1 VRPQS
6 LFSSTQLANYNQ
18 KRLGPPKRFNLADQG
33 FRQLPDMNMHQ
44 DWQAIR
50 SLLPFILQFKWRVL
64 AALGLLLLAKL
75 ANVGIPLALK
85 QAVDAL
91 DPQQQ
96 DIIYLPVL
104 MLVTYGILRL
114 ASTLFS
120 ELRDALFA
128 KVIFRT
134 VRRIATAIFRHLHR
148 LSLRFHLHRQ
158 TGAISRDI
166 ERGSRGISFLLNFM
180 IFNIV
185 PTIVEIALVSII
197 LLVNYDAIFTFITTG
212 TILLYIIYTL
222 LVTEWRMRFRRAM
235 NEMDSQ
241 ANNQAVDSLLNYET
255 VKYFNNETLELKQ
268 YDNKLAGWE
277 KSAIRNQTSLAALNI
292 GQGIIIAGGLTIL
305 MLLAGQGVVA
315 GQLTL
320 GDLVLVNAYLLQL
333 YLPLGFLGFVYR
345 EIRHS
350 LADMERMFSLMR
362 EQEEIVDLPEARPLS
377 VQQGQIRFENICFA
391 YQPDRPILQNV
402 SFDIQ
407 AGCKL
412 AIVGASGSGK
422 STIVR
427 LLYRF
432 YDPQQGRILIDN
444 QDIRTVTQHSL
455 REAVGIV
462 PQDTVLFND
471 SIYHNIAYGRPDA
484 SEDEVIMA
492 AKQACLH
499 RFISRLPEGYQTLV
513 GERGLKLSGGEKQRI
528 AIARTLLKN
537 PAIMVFDEATSALD
551 SHSEQ
556 AIVQEMQSISRHK
569 TTLVIAH
576 RLSTIVDADRILVM
590 DEGRICESGT
600 HLQLLQLAGRYAAM
614 WALQQQEKLYSHP
627 TQ

>member
-1 VRPQS
+1 MN
-6 LFSSTQLANYNQ
+6 TQ
-18 KRLGPPKRFNLADQG
+18 
-33 FRQLPDMNMHQ
+33 Q

-50 SLLPFILQFKWRVL
+50 SLLPFIWQFKGRVL
-64 AALGLLLLAKL
+64 FALGLLLLAKL
-75 ANVGIPLALK
+75 ANVGVPLALK
-85 QAVDAL
+85 EAVDAL

-96 DIIYLPVL
+96 DLIYLPVM
-104 MLVTYGILRL
+104 MLVAYGLLRL
-114 ASTLFS
+114 ASSVFS

-128 KVIFRT
+128 KVIFRS
-134 VRRIATAIFRHLHR
+134 VRRIATSIFRHLHQ
-148 LSLRFHLHRQ
+148 LSLRFHLQRQ
-158 TGAISRDI
+158 TGGISRDI

-185 PTIVEIALVSII
+185 PTLVEIALVSII
-197 LLVNYDAIFTFITTG
+197 LLLNYDAIFALITTG

-235 NEMDSQ
+235 NEMDSK
-241 ANNQAVDSLLNYET
+241 ANNQAIDSLLNYET
-255 VKYFNNETLELKQ
+255 VKYFNNENFELSR
-268 YDNKLAGWE
+268 YDTKLAGWE
-277 KSAIRNQTSLAALNI
+277 HAAIRNQTSLSALNI
-292 GQGIIIAGGLTIL
+292 GQGIIIAAGLTAL
-305 MLLAGQGVVA
+305 MLLAGQGVMA
-315 GQLTL
+315 GELTL

-350 LADMERMFSLMR
+350 LADMERMFSLMQQ
-362 EQEEIVDLPEARPLS
+362 QEEVKDSDNASELEVVAGRIV
-377 VQQGQIRFENICFA
+377 FEHVDFA
-391 YQPDRPILQNV
+391 YDPARPILH
-402 SFDIQ
+402 DITFEVDT
-407 AGCKL
+407 GRKL

-432 YDPQQGRILIDN
+432 YDPQQGRILIDG
-444 QDIRTVTQHSL
+444 QDIRNVTQHSL
-455 REAVGIV
+455 RQTIGIV

-471 SIYHNIAYGRPDA
+471 TIYHNIAYGNPEA
-484 SEDEVIMA
+484 SEEAVINA
-492 AKQACLH
+492 AKQAHIH
-499 RFISRLPEGYQTLV
+499 RFISLLPDGYQTLV

-556 AIVQEMQSISRHK
+556 AIVQEMLAISRNK

-576 RLSTIVDADRILVM
+576 RLSTIVDADTILVM
-590 DEGRICESGT
+590 DEGRICEHGS
-600 HLQLLQLAGRYAAM
+600 HIQLLQQGGRYAAM
-614 WALQQQEKLYSHP
+614 WALQQQENRFNADP
-627 TQ
+627 Q

>member
-1 VRPQS
+1 MK
-6 LFSSTQLANYNQ
+6 T
-18 KRLGPPKRFNLADQG
+18 
-33 FRQLPDMNMHQ
+33 HQ

-50 SLLPFILQFKWRVL
+50 SLLPFIWQFKGRVL
-64 AALGLLLLAKL
+64 FALGLLLLAKV
-75 ANVGIPLALK
+75 ANVGVPLVLK
-85 QAVDAL
+85 EAVDAL

-96 DIIYLPVL
+96 EMIYLPVM
-104 MLVTYGILRL
+104 MLVAYGVLRL
-114 ASTLFS
+114 ASSVFS

-128 KVIFRT
+128 KVIFRS
-134 VRRIATAIFRHLHR
+134 VRRIATTIFRHLHR
-148 LSLRFHLHRQ
+148 LSLRFHLQRQ
-158 TGAISRDI
+158 TGGISRDI

-185 PTIVEIALVSII
+185 PTLVEIVLVSVI
-197 LLVNYDAIFTFITTG
+197 LLINYDAIFALITTG

-241 ANNQAVDSLLNYET
+241 ANNQAIDSLLNYET
-255 VKYFNNETLELKQ
+255 VKYFNNEGLELSQ

-277 KSAIRNQTSLAALNI
+277 TSAIRNQTSLSALNI
-292 GQGIIIAGGLTIL
+292 GQGIIIAAGLTAL
-305 MLLAGQGVVA
+305 MLLAGQGVIA
-315 GQLTL
+315 GNLTL

-350 LADMERMFSLMR
+350 LADMERMFKLLQQ
-362 EQEEIVDLPEARPLS
+362 QEEISDTPGAGELRIS
-377 VQQGQIRFENICFA
+377 QGRIQFDQVYFA
-391 YQPDRPILQNV
+391 YQPERPILHDV
-402 SFDIQ
+402 TFEVE
-407 AGCKL
+407 AGRKL

-432 YDPQQGRILIDN
+432 YDPQQGRILIDD
-444 QDIRTVTQHSL
+444 QDIRTITQHSL
-455 REAVGIV
+455 REAIGIV

-471 SIYHNIAYGRPDA
+471 TIYHNIAYGRPDA
-484 SEDEVIMA
+484 TEEAVFNA
-492 AKQACLH
+492 ARQAHLH
-499 RFISRLPEGYQTLV
+499 HFIQLLPLGYQTLV

-537 PAIMVFDEATSALD
+537 PSIVVFDEATSALD

-556 AIVQEMQSISRHK
+556 AIVQEMLAISRDK

-576 RLSTIVDADRILVM
+576 RLSTIVDADTILVM
-590 DEGRICESGT
+590 DQGRICERGS
-600 HLQLLQLAGRYAAM
+600 HAQLLLKGGIYASM
-614 WALQQQEKLYSHP
+614 WALQQQESRFSHSH
-627 TQ
+627 Q